1 MSPEVPWAGP
11 FLPQLPPAR
20 ASPPRLPAA
29 LLFKVAVVWLTLFLK
44 TIPVLEPSSTRPA
57 VTTKNV
63 CRVTVTS
70 KEVGGGRRPPTGP
83 QSGWVKK
90 KKQPKHTQQKTT
102 PPKQHCKKKQK
113 LGRGCSPLL
122 LPSFVAPWGSARGP
136 RAVEDA
142 ELWPPGVWGPGQVR
156 PSLPLS
162 LAPALH
168 CTGLAESRGSSKV
181 LPAGLSVSLRPSS
194 SLSCAGKPGRLSV
207 RGCPPSEGWKQ
218 GFPREGRKP
227 LRSPSWF
234 RLFHESLFKHL
245 NVQINL
251 KRSL

>member
-11 FLPQLPPAR
+11 FLPQLLPAR

-90 KKQPKHTQQKTT
+90 KKKNRNTHN
-102 PPKQHCKKKQK
+102 KKQ
-113 LGRGCSPLL
+113 PLQNNTARRNKSWEGVA
-122 LPSFVAPWGSARGP
+122 LPSFS
-136 RAVEDA
+136 
-142 ELWPPGVWGPGQVR
+142 PP
-156 PSLPLS
+156 L
-162 LAPALH
+162 
-168 CTGLAESRGSSKV
+168 
-181 LPAGLSVSLRPSS
+181 
-194 SLSCAGKPGRLSV
+194 
-207 RGCPPSEGWKQ
+207 
-218 GFPREGRKP
+218 
-227 LRSPSWF
+227 
-234 RLFHESLFKHL
+234 
-245 NVQINL
+245 
-251 KRSL
+251 